1 MNTGPEE
8 PTVSTS
14 HRPLAQARL
23 TAPAGAAQ
31 AGLAEARY
39 VLPSFIERTSYGIKE
54 MNPYNKL
61 FEERIIFLGVQIDD
75 ASANDVIAQL
85 IALESMD
92 PDRDITM
99 YINSPGGSVTSMMAI
114 YDTMQFVQ
122 PQIQTVCIGQAA
134 SAAAVLL
141 AAGTQDKRM
150 ALPNARILLH
160 QPATEGGYG
169 QSSDLEIQAREILR
183 MRSSMERI
191 IAKHS
196 GRSEEQVRHDVERDK
211 FFSAEEAKEYGL
223 VDDVL
228 TNLKR
233 RAEVGSS

>member
-23 TAPAGAAQ
+23 TAPTGAAQ

-196 GRSEEQVRHDVERDK
+196 GRSEEQVRRDVERDK